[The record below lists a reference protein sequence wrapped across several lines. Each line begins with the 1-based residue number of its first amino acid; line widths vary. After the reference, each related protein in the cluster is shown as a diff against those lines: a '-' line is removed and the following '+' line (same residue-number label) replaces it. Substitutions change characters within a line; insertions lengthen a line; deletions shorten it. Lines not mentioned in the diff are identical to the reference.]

1 MDTMESTKILGG
13 VCAALLVFMLGGW
26 AAEEIY
32 HVGGKGHGHGDDH
45 VSGYPIEVAEA
56 VEVESAEPE
65 VSLEEMMAMAS
76 PDKGKKVCSKCKA
89 CHKVGDGEHGTGPSM
104 YQVVG
109 RDIGSVNAFEYSGAM
124 ASFGGVW
131 DTESLNAFLIKPASY
146 VAGTK
151 MSFAGLK
158 KGTDRANVIKYLET
172 LN

>member
-1 MDTMESTKILGG
+1 MDTMESTKILGSI
-13 VCAALLVFMLGGW
+13 CAALLVFLLGGW

-45 VSGYPIEVAEA
+45 ISGYPIEVAEL
-56 VEVESAEPE
+56 VEVESDEPE
-65 VSLEEMMAMAS
+65 MTLQEMMAVAN
-76 PDKGKKVCSKCKA
+76 PEKGEKTFSKCKA
-89 CHKVGDGEHGTGPSM
+89 CHKAGSGEHGTGPSM

-109 RDIGSVNAFEYSGAM
+109 RDIGSINAFEYSGAM

-131 DTESLNAFLIKPASY
+131 DAESLNAFLIKPASY
-146 VAGTK
+146 IKGTK

-172 LN
+172 LQ

>member
-1 MDTMESTKILGG
+1 
-13 VCAALLVFMLGGW
+13 
-26 AAEEIY
+26 
-32 HVGGKGHGHGDDH
+32 
-45 VSGYPIEVAEA
+45 
-56 VEVESAEPE
+56 
-65 VSLEEMMAMAS
+65 MMAMAS
-76 PDKGKKVCSKCKA
+76 LDKGKKVFSKCKA

-131 DTESLNAFLIKPASY
+131 DTETLNAFLIKPASY
-146 VAGTK
+146 IAGTK

>member
-1 MDTMESTKILGG
+1 
-13 VCAALLVFMLGGW
+13 
-26 AAEEIY
+26 
-32 HVGGKGHGHGDDH
+32 
-45 VSGYPIEVAEA
+45 
-56 VEVESAEPE
+56 
-65 VSLEEMMAMAS
+65 
-76 PDKGKKVCSKCKA
+76 
-89 CHKVGDGEHGTGPSM
+89 M

-146 VAGTK
+146 IAGTK

-158 KGTDRANVIKYLET
+158 KVTDRANVIKYLET